1 MHSDSS
7 LTPASPAAADGP
19 PSQDAVA
26 EPRAARRVGRGVPT
40 RREALIALR
49 RTPVSVWNDDVM
61 DWAAAL
67 TYYAMLA
74 ILPALLVTVSTVG
87 IAGASATQ
95 DVIHQVPS
103 VVPPEA
109 GHVMS
114 AVLQD
119 MAHQQTGAWLL
130 ATFGTVGAMWFSS
143 SYLAVFRRALHS
155 MYGVKDHR
163 PVWRTVPR
171 IAGTALALIAMLV
184 TSVFVLVVSEEVSRT
199 VGGLLGMGDFAV
211 EVWNTAKWP
220 LMICLLAV
228 LVLILFRSG
237 PRDTTGVRVRA
248 VGGVLAVLLWLVASA
263 VFALY
268 TSRVSTYDR
277 LYGSLAGIVVFL
289 VWLWV
294 TNLAFLVGAQFNAEV
309 AKLRRPARPGS
320 AEGPDGTPAVS
331 GPSPRRSR
339 RRRRSPQG
347 RASRRR

>member
-7 LTPASPAAADGP
+7 LSAVPPEGPSPAKDPLA
-19 PSQDAVA
+19 
-26 EPRAARRVGRGVPT
+26 PRPGRGLPS
-40 RREALIALR
+40 RRETLTALR

-87 IAGASATQ
+87 IAGASATS
-95 DVIHQVPS
+95 DVIHQVPG
-103 VVPPEA
+103 VVPVEA
-109 GHVMS
+109 GEVMS
-114 AVLQD
+114 AVLKD
-119 MAHQQTGAWLL
+119 MADQQTAAWLL
-130 ATFGTVGAMWFSS
+130 ASFGSVGALWFSS

-171 IAGTALALIAMLV
+171 IAGTALALIAALV

-199 VGGLLGMGDFAV
+199 VGGVLGMGEFAV
-211 EVWNTAKWP
+211 DVWNAAKWP
-220 LMICLLAV
+220 LLLCLVAV
-228 LVLILFRSG
+228 LVLVLFRSG

-248 VGGVLAVLLWLVASA
+248 VGGALAVVLWLVASA
-263 VFALY
+263 AFALY
-268 TSRVSTYDR
+268 TSRVGTYHR

-294 TNLAFLVGAQFNAEV
+294 TNLAFLIGAQFNAEV
-309 AKLRRPARPGS
+309 AKLRRP
-320 AEGPDGTPAVS
+320 DW
-331 GPSPRRSR
+331 
-339 RRRRSPQG
+339 Q
-347 RASRRR
+347 